1 MISKTEVE
9 NALSGVEHPAIKHS
23 LIDLGIVS
31 NILLLGKKVIIEFA
45 FPFPNI
51 PIADQLIGSIEKPIN
66 NLDLSFEHTIRTM
79 NKEEKQKFL
88 QMETEAWKG

>member
-9 NALSGVEHPAIKHS
+9 NALSGVEHPAIRHS
-23 LIDLGIVS
+23 LVDLGMVS

-51 PIADQLIGSIEKPIN
+51 PIADQLIGYIRKPIN
-66 NLDLSFEHTIRTM
+66 DLGLSFEHTIRVM
-79 NKEEKQKFL
+79 NEEEKQKFL